1 MPYKDESV
9 RKAYYKQS
17 SRKYYEANKEKVR
30 AAIKKV
36 NKTKKEEW
44 QAFKATL
51 KCEVCGENHPA
62 MLDFHHR
69 DPKEK
74 TYSVSRLVSDRSYTK
89 AMEEIK
95 KCAVLC
101 ANHHR
106 LLHWNEMKNPAEAGP
121 DTYSLTS
128 ESPIENASSTA

>member
-1 MPYKDESV
+1 MPYKDENV
-9 RKAYYKQS
+9 RKAYHKQG
-17 SRKYYEANKEKVR
+17 SRKYYENNIEKVR

-36 NKTKKEEW
+36 NTANKEKW

-51 KCEVCGENHPA
+51 KCAVCGENHPA
-62 MLDFHHR
+62 VLDFHHI

-89 AMEEIK
+89 AMKEIE
-95 KCAVLC
+95 KCIVLC

-106 LLHWNEMKNPAEAGP
+106 IHHWDEYQETKNPA
-121 DTYSLTS
+121 L
-128 ESPIENASSTA
+128 